1 MASQGA
7 ETELVD
13 KCAAYLRATY
23 GEELLEHDILEND
36 VADGDGTLAMNCT
49 VRTGSGKSRWQKTF
63 TFRGGKVANM
73 TWRYLG

>member
-1 MASQGA
+1 MASQVA
-7 ETELVD
+7 EQELVG

-23 GEELLEHDILEND
+23 GEELVEHNILGND
-36 VADGDGTLAMNCT
+36 VADGDGTLTMNCT

-63 TFRGGKVANM
+63 TFRGGRVANM